1 MSILDI
7 LFLNY
12 LLDRPYTPPEGDEYW
27 CSKNDSLQ
35 KVLGILLFYSSLP
48 LLVNFGGITVYLL
61 LSNFGLVTFNYVIP
75 ILGVLLF
82 DIYFSIKI
90 VNSAHRQELGIIY
103 GIYSIIIII
112 GFFWISTVIPSGY
125 SILVFGFN
133 VTDLLLIIY
142 ALSFFTSIL
151 FGMISDIQ
159 GFFNLM
165 VVSIIV
171 LVIIAI
177 IGYFFYSWIKMGA
190 PL

>member
-1 MSILDI
+1 MSILEL

-12 LLDRPYTPPEGDEYW
+12 LLDRPSTPPEGDEYW
-27 CSKNDSLQ
+27 YSNNDSLQ
-35 KVLGILLFYSSLP
+35 KALGILLFYSSLP

-82 DIYFSIKI
+82 DIYFSLKI
-90 VNSAHRQELGIIY
+90 VNSAHRQVLGFFY
-103 GIYSIIIII
+103 VFYSIIIII
-112 GFFWISTVIPSGY
+112 GFLWIFTAIPSGY

-133 VTDLLLIIY
+133 VTALILIIY
-142 ALSFFTSIL
+142 ALSFFTSML
-151 FGMISDIQ
+151 FGMISDIG
-159 GFFNLM
+159 GFFPLWF
-165 VVSIIV
+165 VSMIF

-177 IGYFFYSWIKMGA
+177 IGVFIYSWIKMGA